1 MSNALEKVSG
11 VRVLPIFPLP
21 VVLLPGE
28 IIPLHIFET
37 RYQKMLADI
46 EAGNR
51 LFGLS
56 FFEPQDADESDPPLG
71 HLGCVAELR
80 EVQSIEDGRS
90 NIVVIGLIRY
100 RFEGYV
106 DNGEPYLSGEVS
118 YFEDDQEADEAKLS
132 ELSAEVTVLFK
143 RVANAAHRISG
154 AHSQMPE
161 LPDISPQELSFLVS
175 AAFNFENELKF
186 EFMRTRSTIDRLE
199 QLLTVLKQAADKIEE
214 TAEIQEVS
222 KTNGHSKK
230 KIDLDS

>member
-28 IIPLHIFET
+28 IIPLHIFEP

-46 EAGNR
+46 EAGNK

-56 FFEPQDADESDPPLG
+56 FFEPQDVDETDPPLG

-80 EVQSIEDGRS
+80 EVRPVEDGRS

-100 RFEGYV
+100 RFERYA
-106 DNGEPYLSGEVS
+106 DNGEPYLTGEVS
-118 YFEDDQEADEAKLS
+118 YFEDEQEPDEAKLS

-143 RVANAAHRISG
+143 RVAEAAHRISG
-154 AHSQMPE
+154 DRSRMPE

-199 QLLTVLKQAADKIEE
+199 QLLTVLQQAADKIEE
-214 TAEIQEVS
+214 TADIQAVS

-230 KIDLDS
+230 KIDLDP